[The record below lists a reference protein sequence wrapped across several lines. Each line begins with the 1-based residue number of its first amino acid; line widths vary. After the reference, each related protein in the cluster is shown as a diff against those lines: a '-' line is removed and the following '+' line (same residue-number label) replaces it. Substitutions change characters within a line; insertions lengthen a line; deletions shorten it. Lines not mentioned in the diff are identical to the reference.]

1 MEENEKKIQDVLAKL
16 DEKQINYEMQRHP
29 AVDRIDQI
37 ADLNLIHP
45 ETAAK
50 NLFLRD
56 DKHQHYYL
64 VSIMPQKRVDLKA
77 FRKEIGARHLSFA
90 SAEDMEKYLA
100 LRPGSV
106 TPMGA
111 LNDTEHQVQVYLDQD
126 FQGGLIGV
134 HANANTATV
143 WLDADVLS
151 AFLAEYG
158 CRVAYAAI

>member
-16 DEKQINYEMQRHP
+16 DERQINYEMQRHP

-64 VSIMPQKRVDLKA
+64 VSIMPKKRVDLKA
-77 FRKEIGARHLSFA
+77 FRKEIGARHLRTSSA
-90 SAEDMEKYLA
+90 SLLGPRFSRRLDWGSCQCQYGDRLA
-100 LRPGSV
+100 GCGRIERIF
-106 TPMGA
+106 
-111 LNDTEHQVQVYLDQD
+111 NR
-126 FQGGLIGV
+126 
-134 HANANTATV
+134 V
-143 WLDADVLS
+143 WLSGRLCCH
-151 AFLAEYG
+151 LTM
-158 CRVAYAAI
+158 

>member
-1 MEENEKKIQDVLAKL
+1 MEKNEKKIQDVLAKL
-16 DEKQINYEMQRHP
+16 DEKQIDYEMQRHP

-50 NLFLRD
+50 NLFMRD

-111 LNDTEHQVQVYLDQD
+111 LNDT
-126 FQGGLIGV
+126 
-134 HANANTATV
+134 
-143 WLDADVLS
+143 
-151 AFLAEYG
+151 
-158 CRVAYAAI
+158 